1 MIKRADGAG
10 KKGRSVAA
18 YIAAAPKPARP
29 MLRDLRRIVRA
40 NAPKATETISYRIP
54 YYSHHG
60 RLIYFAAFSKH
71 VGVYVMG
78 KAKEQFADE
87 MRPYRK
93 TKATLQFPFGTKIP
107 ARLIAKLVRAR
118 VRENEQAAKKK

>member
-1 MIKRADGAG
+1 MDKRADP
-10 KKGRSVAA
+10 VAA
-18 YIAAAPKPARP
+18 YIAAAPKPAQP
-29 MLRDLRRIVRA
+29 MLRELRRIIRA
-40 NAPKATETISYRIP
+40 NAPKATETISYKIP
-54 YYSHHG
+54 YYSQHG

-78 KAKEQFADE
+78 KSKEQFADE
-87 MRPYRK
+87 MKPYRK
-93 TKATLQFPFGTKIP
+93 TKATLQFPFGAKIP